1 MKYILLLSCLLPS
14 LLTAQTAQEILQQVH
29 LHLPQQSLTF
39 SGTLNRKNANGFNR
53 VSLPIQSTLRLGE
66 TPARAH
72 YHIGETT
79 LDLHWEN
86 NQPTYTF
93 SDATLKPTHE
103 IDDSGMSWNDLSLGF
118 LWWPNATLI
127 GPARKIN
134 REAWL
139 LEIPVPTTPI
149 ISASGSNKR
158 WPCSSKSNGS
168 MPKADASKPSASN
181 AFVKLTTRGSP
192 NRSSSIITATA
203 TAPPSISTK
212 SPTYK
217 KSGQNARSLHDSS
230 EPSESP

>member
-14 LLTAQTAQEILQQVH
+14 LLAAQTAQEILQQVH

-103 IDDSGMSWNDLSLGF
+103 IDNSGMSWNDLSLGF

-139 LEIPVPTTPI
+139 LEIPVPNHTDHLRIWIEKEMAMLLEVQRINAKGRRLQTLRI
-149 ISASGSNKR
+149 KR
-158 WPCSSKSNGS
+158 LRKIDDTWFAKQIELYHHRNGDRS
-168 MPKADASKPSASN
+168 TIYIDEI
-181 AFVKLTTRGSP
+181 TR
-192 NRSSSIITATA
+192 
-203 TAPPSISTK
+203 
-212 SPTYK
+212 
-217 KSGQNARSLHDSS
+217 L
-230 EPSESP
+230 

>member
-139 LEIPVPTTPI
+139 LEIPVPNHTDHLRIWIEQEMAMLLEVQRINAKGRRLQTLRI
-149 ISASGSNKR
+149 KR
-158 WPCSSKSNGS
+158 LRKIDDTWFAKQIELYHHRNG
-168 MPKADASKPSASN
+168 D
-181 AFVKLTTRGSP
+181 
-192 NRSSSIITATA
+192 RSTIYIDEITH
-203 TAPPSISTK
+203 
-212 SPTYK
+212 
-217 KSGQNARSLHDSS
+217 L
-230 EPSESP
+230 